1 MLKQL
6 IDHVVKELI
15 DRPDLVD
22 IQVNQEASQVIIQ
35 IKVPLDDFKRI
46 IGKEGRVIKAIRTMA
61 IAVNPN
67 PEKHV
72 VVDVVK

>member
-6 IDHVVKELI
+6 VDHVVKQLV

-22 IQVNQEASQVIIQ
+22 IDIQQEAAQVV
-35 IKVPLDDFKRI
+35 IKIRVTVDDFKRI
-46 IGKEGRVIKAIRTMA
+46 IGKEGRVIKAIRAMA
-61 IAVNPN
+61 IAVNPS